1 MPRSSALKPLTIL
14 CAGSRVIARVNSYE
28 SSVNI
33 SSPFWSAQIRGTVYL
48 FTLIPGIVSKI
59 GILSPDFILGRKL
72 AELTLQQA
80 NKLILEVLNTA
91 REKEM
96 PPIAVAV
103 LDSGAHLKAFQREDG
118 VSFLRVQIAQAKAW
132 GALAMACNT
141 DQLAER
147 YNQDTLQQ
155 GFINALNGMTDGKI
169 IPLPGGVL
177 VRNDKNEIIGAVGAA
192 GGLSTDDE
200 ACVNTALK
208 SQGFKLSE
216 N

>member
-1 MPRSSALKPLTIL
+1 M
-14 CAGSRVIARVNSYE
+14 
-28 SSVNI
+28 
-33 SSPFWSAQIRGTVYL
+33 
-48 FTLIPGIVSKI
+48 
-59 GILSPDFILGRKL
+59 
-72 AELTLQQA
+72 
-80 NKLILEVLNTA
+80 LNTA